1 LSQSSQKSMVPQ
13 TTLKHRIA
21 CNGVGVHSG
30 VAVAMT
36 LLPAAADSGI
46 VFRRVDLPGQPEI
59 PARWDNATDL
69 MLCTSLMGEAGAKI
83 GTVEHLLAAFAGLGV
98 DNAVVEI
105 DGPEVPVMDGSSA
118 PFVFLIECAGV
129 TDLPA
134 PRRYIEV
141 LRPVEVRE
149 GNKIARLLPAAQA
162 SIAVTI
168 DYAIPTIG
176 RQSVSVTLGEGAF
189 KAELA
194 RARTFGLLHEVD
206 MMRARGLALGGSLDN
221 AVVVSDEGVLNEGG
235 LRFADEFVRHK
246 ALDAVGDMF
255 LAGAP
260 LLAAF
265 EGERSGHALNNRL
278 LRALF
283 AEAGAWQIVT
293 RARRAAPRQMA
304 EAALAVA

>member
-1 LSQSSQKSMVPQ
+1 MSQSERPILQ
-13 TTLKHRIA
+13 TSLKHRIA
-21 CNGVGVHSG
+21 CTGVGVHSG
-30 VAVAMT
+30 VAVGMT
-36 LLPAAADSGI
+36 LLPAAADTGI
-46 VFRRVDLPGQPEI
+46 VFRRIDLPGEPEI
-59 PARWDNATDL
+59 AARWDAATDL
-69 MLCTSLMGEAGAKI
+69 MLCTSLVGEGGAKV

-98 DNAVVEI
+98 DNAIVEL

-129 TDLPA
+129 AELAA

-141 LRPVEVRE
+141 LRPIEVRE
-149 GNKIARLLPAAQA
+149 GNKVARLLP
-162 SIAVTI
+162 SRRSSVAVTI
-168 DYAIPTIG
+168 DYAIPSIG

-206 MMRARGLALGGSLDN
+206 MMRAKGLALGGSLDN

-246 ALDAVGDMF
+246 ALDAVGDLF

-293 RARRAAPRQMA
+293 RSRRATLRQVP
-304 EAALAVA
+304 EVALAVA